1 MTGKH
6 QTASLIADTAMELFR
21 KKGYESVS
29 VNSICEQ
36 AGVSR
41 VTFYSIFSNKDQIIG
56 FILNDFQNQFKEDFS
71 SFIAAENDFER
82 VMILFNYYVEL
93 SERGGYQLML
103 ELLKAELERSI
114 GIMDAVYVFND
125 WFVKL
130 IGNCQKSG
138 IIRNKGNA
146 AELVSLGIQV
156 AISAQYE
163 WCRRKGCSSG
173 APRRPDCAGP
183 PCRNCGHPHHLHTP
197 SLHLRRT
204 TGRSGLQGC
213 SCRSRCRR

>member
-103 ELLKAELERSI
+103 ELLKAEVLSETRETQ
-114 GIMDAVYVFND
+114 
-125 WFVKL
+125 L
-130 IGNCQKSG
+130 
-138 IIRNKGNA
+138 
-146 AELVSLGIQV
+146 SLFHWGF
-156 AISAQYE
+156 
-163 WCRRKGCSSG
+163 
-173 APRRPDCAGP
+173 
-183 PCRNCGHPHHLHTP
+183 
-197 SLHLRRT
+197 
-204 TGRSGLQGC
+204 
-213 SCRSRCRR
+213 RSRSPLNMNGAGEKGLFPIGRKPERIWRFYTTSPRLTVKAGKAICSTMPGSVLEPGIAMLIIVSF

>member
-6 QTASLIADTAMELFR
+6 QTASLIADTAMELFC
-21 KKGYESVS
+21 KNGYESVS

-93 SERGGYQLML
+93 SERSGYQLML

-130 IGNCQKSG
+130 IRNCQKSS
-138 IIRNKGNA
+138 IRNKGNA

-163 WCRRKGCSSG
+163 WCRRKGAFSYREKTRKDMEILYDV
-173 APRRPDCAGP
+173 APAYRK
-183 PCRNCGHPHHLHTP
+183 
-197 SLHLRRT
+197 
-204 TGRSGLQGC
+204 
-213 SCRSRCRR
+213 SR

>member
-125 WFVKL
+125 WSVKL

-146 AELVSLGIQV
+146 ASLFHWGF
-156 AISAQYE
+156 
-163 WCRRKGCSSG
+163 
-173 APRRPDCAGP
+173 
-183 PCRNCGHPHHLHTP
+183 
-197 SLHLRRT
+197 
-204 TGRSGLQGC
+204 
-213 SCRSRCRR
+213 RSRSPLNMNGAGEKGLFPIGRKPERIWRFYTTSPRLTVKAGKAICSTMPGSVLEPGIAMLIIVSF

>member
-93 SERGGYQLML
+93 SERGVGAFHRHYGRRLCLQRLVCQAHR
-103 ELLKAELERSI
+103 ELSEIRYYPKQGKRS
-114 GIMDAVYVFND
+114 
-125 WFVKL
+125 
-130 IGNCQKSG
+130 
-138 IIRNKGNA
+138 
-146 AELVSLGIQV
+146 
-156 AISAQYE
+156 
-163 WCRRKGCSSG
+163 
-173 APRRPDCAGP
+173 
-183 PCRNCGHPHHLHTP
+183 
-197 SLHLRRT
+197 
-204 TGRSGLQGC
+204 
-213 SCRSRCRR
+213 

>member
-1 MTGKH
+1 
-6 QTASLIADTAMELFR
+6 
-21 KKGYESVS
+21 
-29 VNSICEQ
+29 
-36 AGVSR
+36 
-41 VTFYSIFSNKDQIIG
+41 
-56 FILNDFQNQFKEDFS
+56 
-71 SFIAAENDFER
+71 
-82 VMILFNYYVEL
+82 MILFNYYVEL

-163 WCRRKGCSSG
+163 WCRRKGAFSYREKTRKDMETSLRLTVKAGKAICSTMPGSVLEPG
-173 APRRPDCAGP
+173 IAMLIIA
-183 PCRNCGHPHHLHTP
+183 
-197 SLHLRRT
+197 SF
-204 TGRSGLQGC
+204 
-213 SCRSRCRR
+213 

>member
-138 IIRNKGNA
+138 IIRNKGNS

-163 WCRRKGCSSG
+163 WCRRKGAFSYREKTRKDMEILYDV
-173 APRRPDCAGP
+173 APAYRK
-183 PCRNCGHPHHLHTP
+183 
-197 SLHLRRT
+197 SW
-204 TGRSGLQGC
+204 
-213 SCRSRCRR
+213 

>member
-6 QTASLIADTAMELFR
+6 QTARLIADTAMELFR

-56 FILNDFQNQFKEDFS
+56 FILNDFQIDFYAVFT
-71 SFIAAENDFER
+71 SFIVEENDFER
-82 VMILFNYYVEL
+82 VSILFNYDLEL

-163 WCRRKGCSSG
+163 WCRRKGAFSYREKTRKDMEILYDV
-173 APRRPDCAGP
+173 APAYRK
-183 PCRNCGHPHHLHTP
+183 
-197 SLHLRRT
+197 SW
-204 TGRSGLQGC
+204 
-213 SCRSRCRR
+213 

>member
-103 ELLKAELERSI
+103 ERSI

-163 WCRRKGCSSG
+163 WCRRKGAFSYREKTRKDMEILYDV
-173 APRRPDCAGP
+173 APAYRK
-183 PCRNCGHPHHLHTP
+183 
-197 SLHLRRT
+197 
-204 TGRSGLQGC
+204 
-213 SCRSRCRR
+213 SR

>member
-41 VTFYSIFSNKDQIIG
+41 VTFYSIFSNKDQIIC

-163 WCRRKGCSSG
+163 WCRRKGAFSYREKTRKDMEILYDV
-173 APRRPDCAGP
+173 APAYRK
-183 PCRNCGHPHHLHTP
+183 
-197 SLHLRRT
+197 
-204 TGRSGLQGC
+204 
-213 SCRSRCRR
+213 SR

>member
-93 SERGGYQLML
+93 SERGGY
-103 ELLKAELERSI
+103 
-114 GIMDAVYVFND
+114 
-125 WFVKL
+125 
-130 IGNCQKSG
+130 
-138 IIRNKGNA
+138 RNKGNA

-163 WCRRKGCSSG
+163 WCRRKGAFSYREKTRKDMEILYDV
-173 APRRPDCAGP
+173 APAYRK
-183 PCRNCGHPHHLHTP
+183 
-197 SLHLRRT
+197 SW
-204 TGRSGLQGC
+204 
-213 SCRSRCRR
+213 

>member
-56 FILNDFQNQFKEDFS
+56 FI
-71 SFIAAENDFER
+71 IAAENDFER

-163 WCRRKGCSSG
+163 WCRRKGAFSYREKTRKDMEILYDV
-173 APRRPDCAGP
+173 APAYRK
-183 PCRNCGHPHHLHTP
+183 
-197 SLHLRRT
+197 SW
-204 TGRSGLQGC
+204 
-213 SCRSRCRR
+213 

>member
-114 GIMDAVYVFND
+114 GIMDAVYV
-125 WFVKL
+125 KL

-163 WCRRKGCSSG
+163 WCRRKGAFSYREKTRKDMEILYDV
-173 APRRPDCAGP
+173 APAYRK
-183 PCRNCGHPHHLHTP
+183 
-197 SLHLRRT
+197 SW
-204 TGRSGLQGC
+204 
-213 SCRSRCRR
+213 

>member
-36 AGVSR
+36 A
-41 VTFYSIFSNKDQIIG
+41 YSIFSNKDQIIG

-163 WCRRKGCSSG
+163 WCRRKGAFSYREKTRKDMEILYDV
-173 APRRPDCAGP
+173 APAYRK
-183 PCRNCGHPHHLHTP
+183 
-197 SLHLRRT
+197 SW
-204 TGRSGLQGC
+204 
-213 SCRSRCRR
+213 

>member
-125 WFVKL
+125 WFVNL

-163 WCRRKGCSSG
+163 WCRRKGAFSHREKTRKDMEILYDV
-173 APRRPDCAGP
+173 APAYRK
-183 PCRNCGHPHHLHTP
+183 
-197 SLHLRRT
+197 
-204 TGRSGLQGC
+204 
-213 SCRSRCRR
+213 SR

>member
-82 VMILFNYYVEL
+82 VMILFNYYVSCL
-93 SERGGYQLML
+93 
-103 ELLKAELERSI
+103 
-114 GIMDAVYVFND
+114 
-125 WFVKL
+125 
-130 IGNCQKSG
+130 
-138 IIRNKGNA
+138 NA
-146 AELVSLGIQV
+146 AVTSLC
-156 AISAQYE
+156 
-163 WCRRKGCSSG
+163 W
-173 APRRPDCAGP
+173 
-183 PCRNCGHPHHLHTP
+183 
-197 SLHLRRT
+197 
-204 TGRSGLQGC
+204 
-213 SCRSRCRR
+213 SC

>member
-103 ELLKAELERSI
+103 ELLKVELERSI

-138 IIRNKGNA
+138 IIRNKRNA

-163 WCRRKGCSSG
+163 WCRRKGAFSYREKTRKDMEILYDV
-173 APRRPDCAGP
+173 APAYRK
-183 PCRNCGHPHHLHTP
+183 
-197 SLHLRRT
+197 SW
-204 TGRSGLQGC
+204 
-213 SCRSRCRR
+213 

>member
-1 MTGKH
+1 
-6 QTASLIADTAMELFR
+6 
-21 KKGYESVS
+21 
-29 VNSICEQ
+29 
-36 AGVSR
+36 
-41 VTFYSIFSNKDQIIG
+41 
-56 FILNDFQNQFKEDFS
+56 
-71 SFIAAENDFER
+71 
-82 VMILFNYYVEL
+82 MILFNYYVEL

-163 WCRRKGCSSG
+163 WCRRKGAFSYREKTRKDMEIYTTSPRLTVKAGKAICSTMPGSVLEPG
-173 APRRPDCAGP
+173 IAV
-183 PCRNCGHPHHLHTP
+183 LIIV
-197 SLHLRRT
+197 SF
-204 TGRSGLQGC
+204 
-213 SCRSRCRR
+213 

>member
-103 ELLKAELERSI
+103 ELLKGEKGLFPIGRKPERIWRFYTTSPRLTVKAGKAICSTMPGSVLEP
-114 GIMDAVYVFND
+114 GIAM
-125 WFVKL
+125 L
-130 IGNCQKSG
+130 I
-138 IIRNKGNA
+138 I
-146 AELVSLGIQV
+146 VSF
-156 AISAQYE
+156 
-163 WCRRKGCSSG
+163 
-173 APRRPDCAGP
+173 
-183 PCRNCGHPHHLHTP
+183 
-197 SLHLRRT
+197 
-204 TGRSGLQGC
+204 
-213 SCRSRCRR
+213 

>member
-71 SFIAAENDFER
+71 SFITAENDFER

-93 SERGGYQLML
+93 SERSGYQLML

-163 WCRRKGCSSG
+163 WCRRKGAFSYREKTRKDMEILYDV
-173 APRRPDCAGP
+173 APAYRK
-183 PCRNCGHPHHLHTP
+183 
-197 SLHLRRT
+197 SW
-204 TGRSGLQGC
+204 
-213 SCRSRCRR
+213 

>member
-1 MTGKH
+1 M
-6 QTASLIADTAMELFR
+6 
-21 KKGYESVS
+21 
-29 VNSICEQ
+29 
-36 AGVSR
+36 
-41 VTFYSIFSNKDQIIG
+41 TFYSIFSNKDHIIG

-93 SERGGYQLML
+93 SERSGYQLML

-163 WCRRKGCSSG
+163 WCRRKGDFSYREKTRKDMEILYDV
-173 APRRPDCAGP
+173 APAYRK
-183 PCRNCGHPHHLHTP
+183 
-197 SLHLRRT
+197 
-204 TGRSGLQGC
+204 
-213 SCRSRCRR
+213 SR

>member
-163 WCRRKGCSSG
+163 WCRRKGAFSYREKTRKDMEILYDVARLTVKAGKAICSTMPGSVLEPG
-173 APRRPDCAGP
+173 IAM
-183 PCRNCGHPHHLHTP
+183 LIIV
-197 SLHLRRT
+197 SF
-204 TGRSGLQGC
+204 
-213 SCRSRCRR
+213 

>member
-71 SFIAAENDFER
+71 SFITAENDFER

-93 SERGGYQLML
+93 SERSGYQLML

-163 WCRRKGCSSG
+163 WCPRKGDFSYREKTRKDMEILYDV
-173 APRRPDCAGP
+173 APAYRK
-183 PCRNCGHPHHLHTP
+183 
-197 SLHLRRT
+197 
-204 TGRSGLQGC
+204 
-213 SCRSRCRR
+213 SR

>member
-21 KKGYESVS
+21 KRGYESVS

-103 ELLKAELERSI
+103 ELLKSGVGAFHRHYGRRLCLQRLVCQAHRELSEIRYYPKQRETQLSLFHWGFRSRSPLNMNGAGERGFS
-114 GIMDAVYVFND
+114 YRE
-125 WFVKL
+125 KT
-130 IGNCQKSG
+130 
-138 IIRNKGNA
+138 
-146 AELVSLGIQV
+146 
-156 AISAQYE
+156 
-163 WCRRKGCSSG
+163 RKDMEIFR
-173 APRRPDCAGP
+173 RRPAY
-183 PCRNCGHPHHLHTP
+183 RK
-197 SLHLRRT
+197 SW
-204 TGRSGLQGC
+204 
-213 SCRSRCRR
+213 